1 MTVTITTNNQ
11 ARELITGYD
20 FTPAEYARVRNEFD
34 YLSSQEFLDNSF
46 FKYRGEIFSLD
57 NFISLSSLNSQPF
70 EGWDGYHGDSY
81 FSGTIIKLANDGE
94 SVIVGRYYS

>member
-1 MTVTITTNNQ
+1 MTVTIKTNNQ
-11 ARELITGYD
+11 ARNLFYGYN
-20 FTPAEYARVRNEFD
+20 FTPAECAEHRIEFN
-34 YLSSQEFLDNSF
+34 YLSEQEFLDNSF

-57 NFISLSSLNSQPF
+57 NFVSLSSLNSQPF